1 MIEVVIEKID
11 NYDFL
16 LCDKNNNSYTISIE
30 LFDDKLEVND
40 KIYINK
46 KLLNTDVFYRFGK
59 IYEDKNAKE
68 IDFIK
73 VVRENKEFYLQR
85 YYG

>member
-16 LCDKNNNSYTISIE
+16 LSDKNNNSYTISIE

-46 KLLNTDVFYRFGK
+46 KLLGTNAFYRFGK
-59 IYEDKNAKE
+59 IYEDKNGKE

-73 VVRENKEFYLQR
+73 VVRKNKEFYLQR